1 MGKLLIV
8 VDMQK
13 DFVDGT
19 LGTPEAVAI
28 DEKVATYVKQFDGK
42 VIFTKDTHGEDYLN
56 TKEGKSI
63 PVVHC
68 VKGTRGHDFS
78 PFVKLARL
86 ERVIDKNAK
95 DAIIEK
101 DTFGYKHWGESLR
114 SSEVDEIEICGLCT
128 DICVIANVILLKT
141 ALPETEI
148 TVLGDLCAGTTP
160 EKHIHA
166 LGIMKNMGI
175 NIK

>member
-1 MGKLLIV
+1 MEKLLIV

-28 DEKVATYVKQFDGK
+28 DENVATYVKRFDGK

-56 TKEGKSI
+56 TKEGKTI

-78 PFVKLARL
+78 SAVSLARF
-86 ERVIDKNAK
+86 ERIIEKNTK
-95 DAIIEK
+95 DVIIEK
-101 DTFGYKHWGESLR
+101 DTFGYKHWSELLCL
-114 SSEVDEIEICGLCT
+114 SEVEEIEVCGLCT

-141 ALPETEI
+141 ALPEIEI

-160 EKHIHA
+160 EKHLHA
-166 LGIMKNMGI
+166 LEIMKSMGI

>member
-1 MGKLLIV
+1 MSKLLIV

-13 DFVDGT
+13 DFVDGS

-28 DEKVATYVKQFDGK
+28 DEKVATYVKQFNGK
-42 VIFTKDTHGEDYLN
+42 VIFTKDTHGENYLN

-86 ERVIDKNAK
+86 ERAIDKSTE
-95 DAIIEK
+95 DVVIEK
-101 DTFGYKHWGESLR
+101 DTFGYRNWELLR
-114 SSEVDEIEICGLCT
+114 LLEVDEIEVCGLCT

-166 LGIMKNMGI
+166 LGIMKTMGI